1 MYETFFGLTGKPFQ
15 LNPDPR
21 FFYHS
26 VGHKRALAYMRYGLQ
41 QEQGFIVVTG
51 DVGTGKTMLVNNLF
65 REIEDQAVVAAK
77 IVSTNVK
84 DIDLLRLIAAE
95 FDVPFERSSK
105 ASLLHQLEACFKAL
119 RDEGKRVLLVID
131 EVQNLPRSA
140 LEELRMLSN
149 FDYQGMPLVQSF
161 LLGQRE
167 FRGIMRA
174 PGLEQLRQR
183 VIAAYHLKPLTEVE
197 VKSYIEHRM
206 RKVGWNDDPSIE
218 DSAYQRIFEVTGGVP
233 RRINTLFDRVL
244 LNCYLD
250 ESHAITRQLV
260 DTVFSEV
267 DMEQGEHADDP
278 VEVRETVPEAIGE
291 GHASADEV
299 QMLKERLR
307 TMQATIET
315 LSEQLAQTQPQSQ
328 VETEPLIQP
337 RSGFR
342 TPTEAEPRP
351 PEQIRPVS
359 AVAPSSSFDVT
370 GQFEAKAARFPFWTT
385 AVIVLLAMFT
395 VAGIGLG
402 LWALKG

>member
-1 MYETFFGLTGKPFQ
+1 MYESFFGLTGRPFQ

-21 FFYHS
+21 FFFRS
-26 VGHKRALAYMRYGLQ
+26 IGHKRALAYMRYGLQ

-65 REIEDQAVVAAK
+65 RELEDQSIVAAK

-95 FDVPFERSSK
+95 FDVPFESSSK
-105 ASLLHQLEACFKAL
+105 AALLHDLEACFKAL

-149 FDYQGMPLVQSF
+149 FDYEGVPLVQSF

-183 VIAAYHLKPLTEVE
+183 VIAAYHLKPLSEAE
-197 VKSYIEHRM
+197 IKSYIEHRM
-206 RKVGWNDDPSIE
+206 RKVGWTDDPRIE
-218 DSAYQRIFEVTGGVP
+218 DGVYQRIFEATGGVP

-250 ESHAITRQLV
+250 EAHTITCELV
-260 DTVFSEV
+260 DTVCSEV
-267 DMEQGEHADDP
+267 EMEQGEHADDP
-278 VEVRETVPEAIGE
+278 IEVREIAGE
-291 GHASADEV
+291 QAETAPPVSTAQHMVAASTNAEV
-299 QMLKERLR
+299 AQLRERLR
-307 TMQATIET
+307 TMQATIES
-315 LSEQLAQTQPQSQ
+315 LSEQLAQSQ
-328 VETEPLIQP
+328 RPHQVIP
-337 RSGFR
+337 RS
-342 TPTEAEPRP
+342 ESVP
-351 PEQIRPVS
+351 PQGPPPMASYEE
-359 AVAPSSSFDVT
+359 T
-370 GQFEAKAARFPFWTT
+370 GQFMATGERRFPIWTT
-385 AVIVLLAMFT
+385 AVVVALAVFAL
-395 VAGIGLG
+395 AGIAVG
-402 LWALKG
+402 LWILKG